1 MTNEELVRQS
11 LENLGGKQNVVSA
24 TNCMTR
30 LRIEVKD
37 ASKINEEAIKKI
49 EGVLGVVHDRP
60 GYVEIV
66 VGPGKCRK
74 CADICRSMGI
84 PAAGSADT
92 KNDWQANKAAV
103 KAGQKQSKVKSMLKT
118 FGDIFVPLLPGVIA
132 AGLCSGLATLMTQ
145 VMPNYAE
152 SSFWSIVYNLLA
164 LINAAFLSYLTAW
177 AGYRAAE
184 KFGAT
189 PILGGMLGMITG
201 LGNIDTISR
210 ILGLY
215 DEVQPLD
222 SILRA
227 GRGGV
232 LAAVIG
238 VWCLSYVE
246 KFIRKYMPESLDI
259 MFTPLLTL
267 IVCLVP
273 YILVVMPITGYISTG
288 LCWIVQ
294 QVCMSESLI
303 MRIVAGYISTA
314 LFLPMVAMGMHHGL
328 VALYSV
334 QLETMGYVTLYPAL
348 AMAGAGQVGA
358 AIAIYLKAKK
368 VGNTRMKEVI
378 TGALPAGVLG
388 VGEPLIYGVTLPMG
402 RPFITAGLGAGFGGA
417 FVMAMQVA
425 ATTWGPSGL
434 LAIFVMTA
442 GPDGATMSVACYVV
456 GLLISYIMG
465 FIVTNAMIKPEEV
478 ADA

>member
-238 VWCLSYVE
+238 VWCLS
-246 KFIRKYMPESLDI
+246 
-259 MFTPLLTL
+259 
-267 IVCLVP
+267 
-273 YILVVMPITGYISTG
+273 
-288 LCWIVQ
+288 
-294 QVCMSESLI
+294 
-303 MRIVAGYISTA
+303 
-314 LFLPMVAMGMHHGL
+314 
-328 VALYSV
+328 
-334 QLETMGYVTLYPAL
+334 
-348 AMAGAGQVGA
+348 
-358 AIAIYLKAKK
+358 
-368 VGNTRMKEVI
+368 
-378 TGALPAGVLG
+378 
-388 VGEPLIYGVTLPMG
+388 
-402 RPFITAGLGAGFGGA
+402 
-417 FVMAMQVA
+417 
-425 ATTWGPSGL
+425 
-434 LAIFVMTA
+434 
-442 GPDGATMSVACYVV
+442 
-456 GLLISYIMG
+456 
-465 FIVTNAMIKPEEV
+465 
-478 ADA
+478 